1 MLNISTEFQELYGY
15 PALTPAIKR
24 KIFGLNAARI
34 YGIDPEETRC
44 TLDTSKL
51 TKLKLAMDTELGDRR
66 WAFQQP
72 GGPQTRSEFLRLQK
86 WRRFTGHPA

>member
-1 MLNISTEFQELYGY
+1 LTISEQFQEQYGY
-15 PALTPAIKR
+15 PALTPER
-24 KIFGLNAARI
+24 KAKILGLNAARI
-34 YGIDPEETRC
+34 YGIDPEATRC

-51 TKLKLAMDTELGDRR
+51 TRLKLAMDEELGPRR

-72 GGPQTRSEFLRLQK
+72 GGPQTRAEFLRLQK